1 MLCAGHRCI
10 RVETASISTHC
21 LVTNRI
27 LCFWPV
33 QQSMK
38 QLPRR
43 RRKKKNN
50 EFFGKMALLEVSLSL
65 LAPAEPCRKERALP
79 GAGLE
84 RARSD
89 SAASSS
95 EPVCE

>member
-1 MLCAGHRCI
+1 MHQSGNCI
-10 RVETASISTHC
+10 HLYSLLGYKQDFVLLASAAEQEAASTK
-21 LVTNRI
+21 T
-27 LCFWPV
+27 
-33 QQSMK
+33 QE
-38 QLPRR
+38 
-43 RRKKKNN
+43 KKNN

-65 LAPAEPCRKERALP
+65 LTPAEPCRKERALP